1 MISSV
6 LMMTIIAVTC
16 RLMISSATR
25 VCSRRL
31 AGWLC
36 IILLCAL
43 TAGCAATSTTVMDEE
58 VITNQKHMS
67 SYKSLIIR
75 DFELQKELY
84 TDSSDARMSDREQRY
99 AQMPSLLAENIERYV
114 KSRHTYRNVSRN
126 GQPTATTLVLKGR
139 FTRVGRF
146 RISIVGTLHDGAS
159 DQEVAFFRQTLWD
172 VFDTTE
178 SINLLSREI
187 ADFIDRIQ
195 YK

>member
-1 MISSV
+1 M
-6 LMMTIIAVTC
+6 
-16 RLMISSATR
+16 RFSAGRGCPCKLR
-25 VCSRRL
+25 V
-31 AGWLC
+31 WLFA
-36 IILLCAL
+36 LFLSAL
-43 TAGCAATSTTVMDEE
+43 TVGCAATSTTILDEE
-58 VITNQKHMS
+58 VVTNQKHMA

-75 DFELQKELY
+75 DFELKSELY
-84 TDSSDARMSDREQRY
+84 TDAPDAKLSDRERRY
-99 AQMPSLLAENIERYV
+99 AQIPSLLAENIERYV
-114 KSRHTYRNVSRN
+114 KARQTYRNVSRN

-159 DQEVAFFRQTLWD
+159 DQEVAYFRQTLWD

-178 SINLLSREI
+178 AINLLSREV

>member
-1 MISSV
+1 MLLV
-6 LMMTIIAVTC
+6 LVSI
-16 RLMISSATR
+16 
-25 VCSRRL
+25 
-31 AGWLC
+31 
-36 IILLCAL
+36 AL

-58 VITNQKHMS
+58 VVTNQKHMA

-75 DFELQKELY
+75 DFELKSELY
-84 TDSSDARMSDREQRY
+84 TDTAEAGMSSRERRY
-99 AQMPSLLAENIERYV
+99 TQIPSLLAENIERYV
-114 KSRHTYRNVSRN
+114 KARQNYQHVSRN

-146 RISIVGTLHDGAS
+146 RISIVGTLYDGAS
-159 DQEVAFFRQTLWD
+159 DQEVAYFRQTLWD

-178 SINLLSREI
+178 AINLLSREV

>member
-1 MISSV
+1 M
-6 LMMTIIAVTC
+6 
-16 RLMISSATR
+16 RSSAGTGFVR
-25 VCSRRL
+25 GLSL
-31 AGWLC
+31 WLC
-36 IILLCAL
+36 ALLLSVL
-43 TAGCAATSTTVMDEE
+43 TAGCAATSTTILDEE
-58 VITNQKHMS
+58 VVTNQKYMA

-75 DFELQKELY
+75 DFELESGLY
-84 TDSSDARMSDREQRY
+84 TDSPAAVMSEGERRY
-99 AQMPSLLAENIERYV
+99 AQIPSLLAENIERYV
-114 KSRHTYRNVSRN
+114 KSRRIYRAVSRD

-178 SINLLSREI
+178 TINLLAREV

>member
-1 MISSV
+1 V
-6 LMMTIIAVTC
+6 V
-16 RLMISSATR
+16 
-25 VCSRRL
+25 
-31 AGWLC
+31 
-36 IILLCAL
+36 
-43 TAGCAATSTTVMDEE
+43 
-58 VITNQKHMS
+58 TNQKHMA

-75 DFELQKELY
+75 DFELKSELY
-84 TDSSDARMSDREQRY
+84 TDTPDAGMSDRELRY
-99 AQMPSLLAENIERYV
+99 VQIPSLLAENIERYV
-114 KSRHTYRNVSRN
+114 KARNTYRNVSRN

-172 VFDTTE
+172 VFDSSGT
-178 SINLLSREI
+178 INLLSREV

>member
-1 MISSV
+1 MKF
-6 LMMTIIAVTC
+6 
-16 RLMISSATR
+16 SAPQGY
-25 VCSRRL
+25 SRRL
-31 AGWLC
+31 TVWLC
-36 IILLCAL
+36 ALVLSVL

-58 VITNQKHMS
+58 VVTNQKHMS

-84 TDSSDARMSDREQRY
+84 TDSADAAMSAREQRY

-114 KSRHTYRNVSRN
+114 KSRQTYRSVSRN

-146 RISIVGTLHDGAS
+146 RVSIVGTLHDGAS

-178 SINLLSREI
+178 AINLLSREV
-187 ADFIDRIQ
+187 ADFLDRIQ

>member
-1 MISSV
+1 M
-6 LMMTIIAVTC
+6 
-16 RLMISSATR
+16 RSSAGPG
-25 VCSRRL
+25 CSRRL
-31 AGWLC
+31 TG
-36 IILLCAL
+36 LLFALLLSAL
-43 TAGCAATSTTVMDEE
+43 TVGCAATSTTILDEE
-58 VITNQKHMS
+58 VVTNKKHMA

-75 DFELQKELY
+75 DFELKSELY
-84 TDSSDARMSDREQRY
+84 TDTPEAGMSDRERRY
-99 AQMPSLLAENIERYV
+99 TQIPSLLAENIERYV
-114 KSRHTYRNVSRN
+114 KARQTYWNVSRN

-146 RISIVGTLHDGAS
+146 RISIVGTLYDGAS

-178 SINLLSREI
+178 AINLLSREV